1 MPTAAQSSRINAL
14 QRVIPMRLAL
24 TLATLNIAAVAPD
37 RGGSPPTRRT
47 IASLSYLETYSATST
62 VKVYRGVPADILVK
76 GHLVDLATGVEVR
89 TASGAATTDL
99 TVFTGT
105 RHGGDDSSI
114 IVEAAT
120 GPNTP
125 LGTYQVL
132 LHYLIEASG
141 PDKFLVRVFDHGK
154 VDILTIVEPSE
165 ASGTYL
171 AGKNYTLRVGGD
183 HVENA
188 ALFVAKT

>member
-1 MPTAAQSSRINAL
+1 MSAAVQPSTFNAF

-24 TLATLNIAAVAPD
+24 TLATLTIAATAPD
-37 RGGSPPTRRT
+37 RGSSLHRIARHETRPPTRRT

-76 GHLVDLATGVEVR
+76 GHLVDLATGVEAR

-114 IVEAAT
+114 IVEVAT

-132 LHYLIEASG
+132 LHYLI
-141 PDKFLVRVFDHGK
+141 
-154 VDILTIVEPSE
+154 
-165 ASGTYL
+165 
-171 AGKNYTLRVGGD
+171 
-183 HVENA
+183 
-188 ALFVAKT
+188 